1 MIPLYFS
8 KLGYRLRLTKAV
20 LPDSVVE
27 DSEACFLIEFTND
40 GYAAPANQ
48 RDVKI
53 ILRSRYQYINVTSH
67 NQGKAKDVLFTLQQL
82 IAVKPL

>member
-1 MIPLYFS
+1 M
-8 KLGYRLRLTKAV
+8 

-82 IAVKPL
+82 IAVKPLWEIGG